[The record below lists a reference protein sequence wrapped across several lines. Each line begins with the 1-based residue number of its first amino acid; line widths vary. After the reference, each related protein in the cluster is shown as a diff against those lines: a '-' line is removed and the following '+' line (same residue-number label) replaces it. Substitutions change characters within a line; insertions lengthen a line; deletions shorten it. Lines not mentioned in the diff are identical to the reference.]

1 MNQRKSLQKQG
12 LSSNNLIW
20 GFHSESEEELLNMIP
35 SVLKGTPTWAELREL
50 GVAWWVRNNNL
61 LRKLIEK
68 VAKASFQATQDPLD
82 AAIFYLAMKKKS
94 LVWGKLVKKKIFLLI
109 VNKTHAEK

>member
-12 LSSNNLIW
+12 LSSSNLIW

-35 SVLKGTPTWAELREL
+35 SVQKSTPTWAELREL
-50 GVAWWVRNNNL
+50 GVAWWVRNNNT

-68 VAKASFQATQDPLD
+68 VANKRL
-82 AAIFYLAMKKKS
+82 KS
-94 LVWGKLVKKKIFLLI
+94 HTVY
-109 VNKTHAEK
+109 